1 MRVRFDSR
9 VEALLAED
17 REEEVEGG
25 EADPAAVCSRAQAS
39 RVGEVFST
47 AHDSRC
53 RMMGTC
59 ASQHETEQKIVPVR
73 LRLHVE
79 TLQTQ

>member
-9 VEALLAED
+9 WELALTED
-17 REEEVEGG
+17 REEDVVER
-25 EADPAAVCSRAQAS
+25 EADSAAVCSRAQAS

-59 ASQHETEQKIVPVR
+59 ASQQETEQKIVPVR